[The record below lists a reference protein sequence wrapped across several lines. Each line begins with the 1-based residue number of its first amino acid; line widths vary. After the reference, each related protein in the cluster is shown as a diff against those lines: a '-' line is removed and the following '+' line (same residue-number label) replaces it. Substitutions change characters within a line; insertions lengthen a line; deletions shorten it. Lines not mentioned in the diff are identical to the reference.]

1 MSDKR
6 DQNPGQDD
14 ALLLADAGR
23 RRFLGGAAA
32 LGAGAAL
39 AGLVGEGTAQA
50 AEAVRELEGAEIGR
64 ASCRERVFSS
74 V

>member
-14 ALLLADAGR
+14 AQPLADAGR

-32 LGAGAAL
+32 LGAGGIEDVTIEDPPMEEVIHDIYAAV
-39 AGLVGEGTAQA
+39 A
-50 AEAVRELEGAEIGR
+50 
-64 ASCRERVFSS
+64 
-74 V
+74 